1 MSGLGE
7 YAEKAE
13 KYAEDNPGKVDQA
26 VQRGEQ
32 FADKQTGDRYDQQ
45 IGQGGQY
52 IEHHFDG
59 NQQGQDQ
66 QGQDQGQQYG
76 QGQQGQDQG
85 QQYNQGQGEDQYGQD
100 QDQQY
105 GQDQDQ
111 GQYGQ
116 N

>member
-66 QGQDQGQQYG
+66 
-76 QGQQGQDQG
+76 
-85 QQYNQGQGEDQYGQD
+85 YGQD

>member
-52 IEHHFDG
+52 IEQHFDG